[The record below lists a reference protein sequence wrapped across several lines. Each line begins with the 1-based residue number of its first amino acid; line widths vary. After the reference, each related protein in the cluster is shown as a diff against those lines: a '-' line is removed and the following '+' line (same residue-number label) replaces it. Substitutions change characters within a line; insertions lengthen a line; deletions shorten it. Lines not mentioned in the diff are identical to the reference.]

1 MPKNP
6 KLKTKPEICLA
17 FLAISCRNHPITGS
31 PDFFIPPL
39 TPLTLRCKGFGF
51 SIFTVWQFWHFWQFP
66 AGITRSPTRFL
77 QSSAY
82 SVYSVFQGFWVSIL
96 NLWQFWHF
104 GQLAERARLL
114 ATINVSPQH

>member
-1 MPKNP
+1 VIARDRKGKNPKPLKHGGTEEAEEKKLPIMPKMPKNP

-66 AGITRSPTRFL
+66 AGITRSPDHPISSFL
-77 QSSAY
+77 
-82 SVYSVFQGFWVSIL
+82 
-96 NLWQFWHF
+96 
-104 GQLAERARLL
+104 RLL
-114 ATINVSPQH
+114 R